1 MVQIHEVAES
11 TKEATDEGAKVTT
24 VSEGAD
30 ATAAPPAEDK
40 KSLLMSLGLPEEVA
54 DAAIASDGDGF
65 KDGASRVSMFY
76 SLKVNDDAK
85 AEWKDHYL
93 AYTKGAKASKGH
105 ISVSHTYNEE
115 TKEVICV
122 ESITGTDAMLNHIGN
137 CLPHYAQMLGCGARG
152 GVRVLGRFSRLTTL
166 LYTGRYEGDHLC
178 VRPDGSGVVEGV
190 PLGLAGGEIHRH
202 AQPLPLEGTS
212 AISNI
217 PQYDYQL
224 GHASTTPTFVVAGG
238 GALVRRATRPR
249 MRASTTAAQ
258 REHART

>member
-1 MVQIHEVAES
+1 MAES
-11 TKEATDEGAKVTT
+11 TKEATEEGAKVTT
-24 VSEGAD
+24 VAEGAD

-40 KSLLMSLGLPEEVA
+40 KSMLMALGAPEEVA
-54 DAAIASDGDGF
+54 DGAIASDGDSF
-65 KDGASRVSMFY
+65 KDSATPTSMFY

-85 AEWKDHYL
+85 PEWKDHYL

-152 GVRVLGRFSRLTTL
+152 GVLLVLVHASESPFLH
-166 LYTGRYEGDHLC
+166 TGCYERDHLRL
-178 VRPDGSGVVEGV
+178 RPHGTGVVEGV

-202 AQPLPLEGTS
+202 AQPLPLGTS
-212 AISNI
+212 ECHS
-217 PQYDYQL
+217 
-224 GHASTTPTFVVAGG
+224 
-238 GALVRRATRPR
+238 
-249 MRASTTAAQ
+249 
-258 REHART
+258 

>member
-1 MVQIHEVAES
+1 MAES

-24 VSEGAD
+24 VAEGAD

-105 ISVSHTYNEE
+105 INVSHSYNEE
-115 TKEVICV
+115 TKEVICCV
-122 ESITGTDAMLNHIGN
+122 EIKSSRRLRAESSRPPPRHRRDACSM
-137 CLPHYAQMLGCGARG
+137 AW
-152 GVRVLGRFSRLTTL
+152 
-166 LYTGRYEGDHLC
+166 
-178 VRPDGSGVVEGV
+178 
-190 PLGLAGGEIHRH
+190 
-202 AQPLPLEGTS
+202 
-212 AISNI
+212 
-217 PQYDYQL
+217 
-224 GHASTTPTFVVAGG
+224 
-238 GALVRRATRPR
+238 
-249 MRASTTAAQ
+249 
-258 REHART
+258 

>member
-24 VSEGAD
+24 VAEGAD

-40 KSLLMSLGLPEEVA
+40 KSMLMALGAPEEVA
-54 DAAIASDGDGF
+54 DGAIASDGDSF
-65 KDGASRVSMFY
+65 KDSTTPTSMFY

-152 GVRVLGRFSRLTTL
+152 GVRVRGRSLLNVTL
-166 LYTGRYEGDHLC
+166 
-178 VRPDGSGVVEGV
+178 
-190 PLGLAGGEIHRH
+190 HRS
-202 AQPLPLEGTS
+202 L
-212 AISNI
+212 
-217 PQYDYQL
+217 
-224 GHASTTPTFVVAGG
+224 
-238 GALVRRATRPR
+238 
-249 MRASTTAAQ
+249 
-258 REHART
+258 

>member
-105 ISVSHTYNEE
+105 INVSHSYNEE
-115 TKEVICV
+115 TKEVICI
-122 ESITGTDAMLNHIGN
+122 ETITGKDAMSNHIGN

-152 GVRVLGRFSRLTTL
+152 GVRVLGRFSRLNVTL
-166 LYTGRYEGDHLC
+166 HTGCHEGNHLRL
-178 VRPDGSGVVEGV
+178 RPGGNGLVQGV
-190 PLGLAGGEIHRH
+190 PLGLAAGENGLH
-202 AQPLPLEGTS
+202 ARPLPLRHECH
-212 AISNI
+212 
-217 PQYDYQL
+217 Y
-224 GHASTTPTFVVAGG
+224 
-238 GALVRRATRPR
+238 
-249 MRASTTAAQ
+249 
-258 REHART
+258 

>member
-1 MVQIHEVAES
+1 M
-11 TKEATDEGAKVTT
+11 
-24 VSEGAD
+24 
-30 ATAAPPAEDK
+30 PAEDK

-65 KDGASRVSMFY
+65 KDSTTPTSMFY

-85 AEWKDHYL
+85 PEWKDHYL

-115 TKEVICV
+115 TREVICV
-122 ESITGTDAMLNHIGN
+122 ESITGKDAMSNHIGN

-190 PLGLAGGEIHRH
+190 AVRLAAGENCLH
-202 AQPLPLEGTS
+202 ARPLPLEEARVPLLVVTF
-212 AISNI
+212 
-217 PQYDYQL
+217 
-224 GHASTTPTFVVAGG
+224 HSTIIN
-238 GALVRRATRPR
+238 
-249 MRASTTAAQ
+249 
-258 REHART
+258 